1 MDQLDGPAG
10 LTSWTDQL
18 DGSAG
23 RTSWTDQLP
32 VSQKLAILEGGQAE
46 HFRHLSCL
54 SFMMMK
60 CTVAATL

>member
-1 MDQLDGPAG
+1 MGLLVRPAG
-10 LTSWTDQL
+10 QTSWTDEL
-18 DGSAG
+18 DRSAG